1 MEIQTGALIIVLAYM
16 VGMMI
21 IGYVVGK
28 INIKGSADYL
38 VAGRRMGLFMVAFS
52 LSANNIG
59 GGSTTGLAQKA
70 FGAWGISAIW
80 YVLAASLAMIPLAY
94 FAPKIRK
101 TMAVTI
107 PEVVGR
113 RFGKLSSNFTAVLSV
128 LSLFCLTSSQ
138 IGASGA
144 VINAL
149 IPSIPLNVCLLL
161 AGFVTIFYTTFGG
174 MIADQVSDLIQFG
187 IILVGLAIA
196 TPIVLKYAGGW
207 QAISAALPGEKLN
220 MTQIGWASIIGY
232 FFNYFCTFLCGPEM
246 VSRFETCKDEKTA
259 VRASFL
265 CAILMAA
272 MSIFPTLL
280 GLAAFALKDQLPG
293 LAENGSNA
301 MMVVTGAYAPGII
314 TGLIS
319 AAIICATMSSADS
332 NLLCMSTMIIN
343 DIYPG
348 FGGKKKLEDKQVIFY
363 TRLCNVIAA
372 LIAMGISMFG
382 VSLVAMNTF
391 AFGIRCAGPFAANIA
406 GTTRDAIDSYFENE
420 SGKFLFIDTA
430 GMRRKSKVDDAVEKY
445 SNLRSIA
452 AIERADVCLI
462 LIDANEGVTEQ
473 DTKVAGLAHEAGKAC
488 IIVVN
493 KWDTVEKDTNT
504 MDEKTAEV
512 RRDLSYMTYAPV
524 VFISALT
531 GQRVDKL
538 FDMIVAVSNQN
549 SMRITTGMLNN
560 ILEDATARVQPPT
573 DKGRR
578 LKIYYITQVGVKPP
592 HFVFFCNDSRLFH
605 FSYQRYL
612 ENQIRAVFGLTGT
625 PIRIT
630 IRQKGDKEDM

>member
-1 MEIQTGALIIVLAYM
+1 MEIQTGALVIVLAYM
-16 VGMMI
+16 VGMMVV
-21 IGYVVGK
+21 GYVVGK

-70 FGAWGISAIW
+70 FGAWGVSAIW

-101 TMAVTI
+101 TMAITI

-196 TPIVLKYAGGW
+196 TPIVLKHAGGW
-207 QAISAALPGEKLN
+207 AAISAALPGEMLN

-272 MSIFPTLL
+272 MAIFPTLL
-280 GLAAFALKDQLPG
+280 GLAAFALKDQLPS

-301 MMVVTGAYAPGII
+301 MMVVTGTYAPGII

-319 AAIICATMSSADS
+319 AAISFLRTLVFQAGSVVVLPILLGVDGIWWAITSAE
-332 NLLCMSTMIIN
+332 I
-343 DIYPG
+343 
-348 FGGKKKLEDKQVIFY
+348 
-363 TRLCNVIAA
+363 
-372 LIAMGISMFG
+372 
-382 VSLVAMNTF
+382 F
-391 AFGIRCAGPFAANIA
+391 AFII
-406 GTTRDAIDSYFENE
+406 
-420 SGKFLFIDTA
+420 SGVFLVLK
-430 GMRRKSKVDDAVEKY
+430 RNKY
-445 SNLRSIA
+445 
-452 AIERADVCLI
+452 
-462 LIDANEGVTEQ
+462 
-473 DTKVAGLAHEAGKAC
+473 H
-488 IIVVN
+488 
-493 KWDTVEKDTNT
+493 
-504 MDEKTAEV
+504 
-512 RRDLSYMTYAPV
+512 YM
-524 VFISALT
+524 
-531 GQRVDKL
+531 
-538 FDMIVAVSNQN
+538 
-549 SMRITTGMLNN
+549 
-560 ILEDATARVQPPT
+560 
-573 DKGRR
+573 
-578 LKIYYITQVGVKPP
+578 
-592 HFVFFCNDSRLFH
+592 
-605 FSYQRYL
+605 
-612 ENQIRAVFGLTGT
+612 
-625 PIRIT
+625 
-630 IRQKGDKEDM
+630 